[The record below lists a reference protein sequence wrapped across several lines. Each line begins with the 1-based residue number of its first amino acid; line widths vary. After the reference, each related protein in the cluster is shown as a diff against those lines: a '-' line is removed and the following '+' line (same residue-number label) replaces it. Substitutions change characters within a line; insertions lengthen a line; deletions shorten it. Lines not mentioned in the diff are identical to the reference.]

1 MRVSFLSTLFIGC
14 CFHLSAAALQLPVNY
29 TTPPTPRGFR
39 VDVKFD
45 DRHPMNPAL
54 IYGAAITAADYWA
67 PPSWDSIV
75 HGGGQVRFG
84 ERIAIYLA
92 DFSVAAGSS
101 LLRRGHLM
109 LALHKLVFTV
119 SERNLFFRPYVHVYL
134 AGRLLA
140 TIALMSQP
148 NEELALDSTNASI
161 ALEPDDS
168 GLMQAVDVPWLRVR
182 WQSIHARR
190 VPAADMFTSMMDA
203 IVDSA
208 TEPENSPR
216 SHINAVSES
225 GNCGFNVHK
234 SSDGSPQRHELTNE
248 ILRTVLLMIMGE
260 IFLRRRRFAELDF
273 VILGDGV
280 EMAQGFWLKIGND
293 NIHKANRTAVER

>member
-1 MRVSFLSTLFIGC
+1 MRFPFLSTLFIEC
-14 CFHLSAAALQLPVNY
+14 YFHLSAVALQLPVNY
-29 TTPPTPRGFR
+29 TTPPTPPGFR

-54 IYGAAITAADYWA
+54 IYGATITAADYWA

-75 HGGGQVRFG
+75 RGGGQVRFNG
-84 ERIAIYLA
+84 RVAMYLA
-92 DFSVAAGSS
+92 DFSPASGSP

-140 TIALMSQP
+140 TIALMSLP
-148 NEELALDSTNASI
+148 NEELALDSTNATI

-168 GLMQAVDVPWLRVR
+168 GLMQVVGVPWLRVR
-182 WQSIHARR
+182 WQSINARR
-190 VPAADMFTSMMDA
+190 VPAADMFTSTMDA
-203 IVDSA
+203 MVETA
-208 TEPENSPR
+208 TEPENFPR
-216 SHINAVSES
+216 RYINAVSES

-234 SSDGSPQRHELTNE
+234 SSDGNPQRHELTND
-248 ILRTVLLMIMGE
+248 ILRTVLLLIMGE

-280 EMAQGFWLKIGND
+280 EMGQGFWMKISND
-293 NIHKANRTAVER
+293 DTDKVNRTVIER